1 MKRDT
6 TDDDSHSDLGSLK
19 KHSSSHARLGAALFG
34 QRATV
39 NDIDRAPQT
48 ILTAATS
55 DG

>member
-6 TDDDSHSDLGSLK
+6 TDDSHSDLGSLK
-19 KHSSSHARLGAALFG
+19 KHSSSRARLGAAMFG
-34 QRATV
+34 PCDG